1 METPQEKKYR
11 QMTESPIGPLILR
24 LAIPCIISML
34 VTAFYNM
41 ADTFFAGMLNNN
53 SATGAVG
60 VVYSVMALIQ
70 AIGFFFGQGSGSFIS
85 RELGSQNRDAASKMV
100 ATGFSCSLLFGIV
113 VMLIGLLFLD
123 PLTRLLGSTETI
135 FPYARSYLRII
146 LLGTPW
152 MSTALVLN
160 NQLRFQGNAVYGM
173 AGITTG
179 ALLNIVLDPLLI
191 FVCNMGVSGAALAT
205 VISQFISFCI
215 LLAGTARGS
224 NLHIRLSQTQ
234 FQWEYLKNIFRG
246 GFPSLARQS
255 LASIAT
261 ISLNLAAK
269 EYGDVAIAAMSVTQR
284 IMMFG
289 ASAMLGFGQGFQPF
303 CGFNYGAR
311 RYRRVIQGFW
321 FSVKISSLFLL
332 GIGALGFL
340 YAPHLIAIFRD
351 DPQVIACGTVALR
364 AQCVTLFTHAFL
376 VMSNMMLQTTGRAGP
391 ATFLSMARQGLFF
404 LPLILIL
411 PLFLDLTGVQIAQAV
426 ADCFAA
432 MCAVLVQR
440 RTLKQLST
448 IPEPLS

>member
-11 QMTESPIGPLILR
+11 QMTESPIAPLILR
-24 LAIPCIISML
+24 LAFPCIISML
-34 VTAFYNM
+34 VTSFYNM
-41 ADTFFAGMLNNN
+41 ADTFFVGKLNNN

-60 VVYSVMALIQ
+60 VVYSVMAIIQ

-85 RELGSQNRDAASKMV
+85 RELGKQKRDTASKMV
-100 ATGFSCSLLFGIV
+100 ATGFSCSLLFGVAIST
-113 VMLIGLLFLD
+113 LGLLFLD

-135 FPYARSYLRII
+135 FPYAKSYLRII

-160 NQLRFQGNAVYGM
+160 NQLRFQGNAIYGM
-173 AGITTG
+173 VGITTG
-179 ALLNIVLDPLLI
+179 ALLNIILDPVLI

-205 VISQFISFCI
+205 VISQFISFC
-215 LLAGTARGS
+215 LLLVGTTRGS
-224 NLHIRLSQTQ
+224 NLRIHLSQTQ
-234 FQWEYLKNIFRG
+234 FRFEYLKNIFKG

-255 LASIAT
+255 LASVAA

-269 EYGDVAIAAMSVTQR
+269 NYGDVAIAAMSVTQR

-311 RYRRVIQGFW
+311 KYKRVIQGFW
-321 FSVKISSLFLL
+321 FAVKVSSLFLL
-332 GIGALGFL
+332 GIGVLGFS
-340 YAPHLIAIFRD
+340 YAPQLISIFRD

-364 AQCVTLFTHAFL
+364 AQCMTLFTHAFL
-376 VMSNMMLQTTGRAGP
+376 VMSNMMLQTTGRTGP

-411 PLFLDLTGVQIAQAV
+411 PWLLGLTGVQIAQAV
-426 ADCFAA
+426 ADCFAVA
-432 MCAVLVQR
+432 CAILVQR
-440 RTLKQLST
+440 RTLKELSVMS
-448 IPEPLS
+448 EKYA